1 MAKRKI
7 TETTEAIDPAQ
18 LEQKRNKTN
27 SEKGVVR
34 LVEATFDELWVQESL
49 KVAKGMRMF
58 DRSK

>member
-7 TETTEAIDPAQ
+7 TETTEASSWS
-18 LEQKRNKTN
+18 KRNKTN

-49 KVAKGMRMF
+49 KVAKGMRMLA
-58 DRSK
+58 RSK